1 MNVSFDFDST
11 VARFVLGPSCIK
23 RCIRPDPDA
32 VRLMR
37 LHHEAGHNVH
47 IITSRKEK
55 REKHLPT
62 VDPVTGELVR
72 PRVLQFLRDHGLM
85 GMVSSVNFT
94 NDQLK
99 GHSAVM
105 FNLGIR
111 VHYDDREEELMS
123 LPPEVIGIPAWE
135 MKTVRSLDQLGPV
148 TPERNAPSRDPN
160 SFLLSPKRA

>member
-1 MNVSFDFDST
+1 MKVSFDFDST
-11 VARFVLGPSCIK
+11 VARFIVDPSGIK
-23 RCIRPDPDA
+23 RCTGPDPDA

-37 LHHEAGHNVH
+37 LHYEAGDVIH

-62 VDPVTGELVR
+62 IDPLTGEVVR
-72 PRVLQFLRDHGLM
+72 PRVLQFLRDHGLID
-85 GMVSSVNFT
+85 MVRSVNFT

-105 FNLGIR
+105 FNLGIQ

-123 LPPEVIGIPAWE
+123 LPLEVIGIPAWE
-135 MKTVRSLDQLGPV
+135 MKTMRSLDQLV
-148 TPERNAPSRDPN
+148 I
-160 SFLLSPKRA
+160 